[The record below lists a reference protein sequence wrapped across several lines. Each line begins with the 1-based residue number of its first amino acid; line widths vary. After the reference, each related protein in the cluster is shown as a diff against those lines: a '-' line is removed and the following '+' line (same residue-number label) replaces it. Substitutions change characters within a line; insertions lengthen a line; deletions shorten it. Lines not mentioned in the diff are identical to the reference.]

1 MVDLAIIIMCIWPFA
16 SVKFTEAQTWWLDI
30 TGICIWYPVCLACC
44 LLIRLK
50 IFIVIAAASLTRNVI
65 NGTMYH
71 VLSNTDSSGSHA
83 MTTWQ
88 NYQRK
93 ELYSHKFA
101 HKQALPFEAND
112 RSVTPKDR
120 LTTPSE
126 NDKSF
131 ARSTAKFV
139 TRRTGQRR
147 AQTLLHAVQAFSY
160 LLIKRRA
167 TSGSGHARSQ
177 PSYVHL

>member
-1 MVDLAIIIMCIWPFA
+1 MGLNAEFLYKYILLPVN
-16 SVKFTEAQTWWLDI
+16 VKLVKNKNKQWH
-30 TGICIWYPVCLACC
+30 
-44 LLIRLK
+44 
-50 IFIVIAAASLTRNVI
+50 S
-65 NGTMYH
+65 
-71 VLSNTDSSGSHA
+71 
-83 MTTWQ
+83 
-88 NYQRK
+88 
-93 ELYSHKFA
+93 
-101 HKQALPFEAND
+101 QALPFEAND

-177 PSYVHL
+177 PS